1 MRITKRKNK
10 KNRKSRRKKYIGGTS
25 DSIKIKIDKLKQLL
39 HSDNLISKIRGQPT
53 FTEDWL
59 TSNLITNEEV
69 QDSLLELPTHC
80 LLPRYL
86 RQIRKILGLEE
97 KRQNFFSRRF
107 TTRSLTTTPEEIE
120 DKKLCDNLFNEGEL
134 PENIIELEDDGQ
146 NIVQLKAM
154 DQKVYIQTLITNYN
168 EVIAIL
174 AKFKEIYEAKF
185 YVDPTVKENFFTRF
199 LNFKLV
205 SKVTM
210 ITGSNNNNG
219 IVCKVDFEKFGLKA
233 SAILKFPIAETT
245 TNLFYEYRVG
255 LFLNDKARIYPC
267 FIKTW
272 GLYKHGLN
280 INLINYQIIQQNI
293 GSLVAITIDTTNR
306 EKQIIDSCKSSANFA
321 LMIEHIEGETVLKF
335 VENRNMN
342 SVSRLYKILYQ
353 IYYPLYQMREI
364 FSHND
369 MHTENVM
376 IYKPFGNEKKFIL
389 MKYWSSDREYITF
402 KTHFLAKIIDY
413 GTCFAKGMSE
423 EHISLMCKNYSSCG
437 FFNHCDYEKI
447 MPKYIYTL
455 YKLRN
460 TNKYEELTKELTELT
475 ELRVEEK
482 SQKNN
487 DKKKR
492 RIIDIEKQLWGIK
505 NWPDATKKNESYDI
519 WLYRD
524 LYVYLNDTL
533 VLTTPA
539 IEDFGIETMDNTYT
553 GDNPIISNLTDMM
566 NMLKDKF
573 NSSVVTDDEYNT
585 TDWKHG
591 ATLEVYWDDKPF
603 KYDIIADT

>member
-25 DSIKIKIDKLKQLL
+25 ESIKIKIDNLKQLL

-53 FTEDWL
+53 FTKDWL
-59 TSNLITNEEV
+59 TGNLITNKEV
-69 QDSLLELPTHC
+69 NDSLLELPTHC

-120 DKKLCDNLFNEGEL
+120 DKKLCDNLFNEGQL
-134 PENIIELEDDGQ
+134 PDNIIELKDNGQ
-146 NIVQLKAM
+146 NIVRLKAM
-154 DQKVYIQTLITNYN
+154 DQKVDIQELLRTNYN

-174 AKFKEIYEAKF
+174 AKFKEIYTAKF

-205 SKVTM
+205 SQVTR
-210 ITGSNNNNG
+210 ITGSNNING
-219 IVCKVDFEKFGLKA
+219 KVYKVNFEKFGLEA
-233 SAILKFPIAETT
+233 SAILKYPIDKNA

-272 GLYKHGLN
+272 GLYKSHDLK
-280 INLINYQIIQQNI
+280 IEFD
-293 GSLVAITIDTTNR
+293 SLVAITIDTKNI

-335 VENRNMN
+335 VENKNMN

-376 IYKPFGNEKKFIL
+376 IYKPFGNKEKFVL
-389 MKYWSSDREYITF
+389 MKYWSSETEYITF

-413 GTCFAKGMSE
+413 GKCFAKGMSE
-423 EHISLMCKNYSSCG
+423 EHISLMCKKYSRCG
-437 FFNHCDYEKI
+437 YECGYASI
-447 MPKYIYTL
+447 LPKDRYIS
-455 YKLRN
+455 YKRSDFVN
-460 TNKYEELTKELTELT
+460 LTEKLT
-475 ELRVEEK
+475 ELRVKEK
-482 SQKNN
+482 LDEKLDENEKNE
-487 DKKKR
+487 
-492 RIIDIEKQLWGIK
+492 IIFIEDRLWKIT

-524 LYVYLNDTL
+524 LYVDLHDTL

-539 IEDFGIETMDNTYT
+539 IEDFGIEHMDNTYT
-553 GDNPIISNLTDMM
+553 VDGSQISNLTDMM
-566 NMLKDKF
+566 KMLKDKF
-573 NSSVVTDDEYNT
+573 NSSVVTDDEYT
-585 TDWKHG
+585 GWTQG

-603 KYDIIADT
+603 KYEIIADT

>member
-59 TSNLITNEEV
+59 TSNLITSEEV

-146 NIVQLKAM
+146 NIVRLKAI
-154 DQKVYIQTLITNYN
+154 DQKVDIQTLLISNYN
-168 EVIAIL
+168 AVIAIL
-174 AKFKEIYEAKF
+174 AQFKEIYIAKF

-219 IVCKVDFEKFGLKA
+219 KVYKVDFEKFGLEA
-233 SAILKFPIAETT
+233 SAILKLPIDKAA

-272 GLYKHGLN
+272 GLYKHGFN
-280 INLINYQIIQQNI
+280 MDRINYQITQQNI
-293 GSLVAITIDTTNR
+293 GSPVAITIDTKNI
-306 EKQIIDSCKSSANFA
+306 EKQILDSCKSSANFA

-389 MKYWSSDREYITF
+389 MKYWSSNTECITF
-402 KTHFLAKIIDY
+402 KTHYLAKIIDY

-423 EHISLMCKNYSSCG
+423 EHISLMCKNYLSCG
-437 FFNHCDYEKI
+437 FFNHCGYEKI
-447 MPKYIYTL
+447 MPNSVYNVYTL
-455 YKLRN
+455 HNKA
-460 TNKYEELTKELTELT
+460 KYEKLTTELT

-487 DKKKR
+487 ERKKR

-519 WLYRD
+519 WLYHD

-539 IEDFGIETMDNTYT
+539 IEDFGIEHMDNTYT
-553 GDNPIISNLTDMM
+553 VDGSQISNLTDMM

-573 NSSVVTDDEYNT
+573 ISSVVTDDEYNT

-591 ATLEVYWDDKPF
+591 ATLDVYWDDKPF
-603 KYDIIADT
+603 KYEIIADT